1 MTDNEVK
8 EIQQPEVED
17 IEVEVTDTEAP
28 AKASNDDEL
37 EQYTKGVSK
46 RINKLNARNRAT
58 EERAQQLETALQQRE
73 SEVHTYYQHAVQ
85 AQNNLLAKEEEN
97 VEVKERE
104 ANELYKRAHTAGDA
118 DLMSKADSLK
128 NEVSIQKEK
137 IRIAKQN
144 QAQSQQ
150 QAQYTQYRQNG
161 QQAQQSNQKQTQQ
174 EVQPT
179 NEALDWQSQNN
190 WYGKEPEPT
199 QYAYFTHVNLVNEG
213 FEPDSEEYYSEL
225 NTRIYKVYPDLRSDN
240 AGQREDRPAVQRV
253 TSASVGSRQKTQGK
267 KNGVSFTKSEVETL
281 RGIKPYGMTDDA
293 WLKSVA
299 KEKQKIASREAK

>member
-8 EIQQPEVED
+8 EVQQPEVED
-17 IEVEVTDTEAP
+17 IEVEVTDNEAP
-28 AKASNDDEL
+28 AEASTDDEL

-73 SEVHTYYQHAVQ
+73 SEVQTYYQHALQ
-85 AQNNLLAKEEEN
+85 AQQNLLAKEEEN

-144 QAQSQQ
+144 QEQSQQ
-150 QAQYTQYRQNG
+150 QAQYTQYPQNV
-161 QQAQQSNQKQTQQ
+161 QQAQQQTQQ
-174 EVQPT
+174 EVKPT

-190 WYGKEPEPT
+190 WYGKDPEPT

-240 AGQREDRPAVQRV
+240 AGQKEERPAVQRV

>member
-17 IEVEVTDTEAP
+17 IEVEVTDNEAP
-28 AKASNDDEL
+28 AEASTDDEL

-73 SEVHTYYQHAVQ
+73 SEVQTYYQHALQ
-85 AQNNLLAKEEEN
+85 AQQNLLAKEEEN

-144 QAQSQQ
+144 QEQSQQ
-150 QAQYTQYRQNG
+150 QAQYTQYPQNV
-161 QQAQQSNQKQTQQ
+161 QQAQQPNQQQTQQ
-174 EVQPT
+174 EVKPT

-240 AGQREDRPAVQRV
+240 AEQSEGRPAVQRV
-253 TSASVGSRQKTQGK
+253 ASASVGSRQKTQGK

>member
-17 IEVEVTDTEAP
+17 IEVEVTDNEAP
-28 AKASNDDEL
+28 AEASTDDEL

-58 EERAQQLETALQQRE
+58 EVRAQQLETALQQRE
-73 SEVHTYYQHAVQ
+73 SEVQTYYQHALQ
-85 AQNNLLAKEEEN
+85 AQQNLLAKEEEN

-144 QAQSQQ
+144 QEQSQQ
-150 QAQYTQYRQNG
+150 QAQYTQYPQNV
-161 QQAQQSNQKQTQQ
+161 QQAQQPNQQQTQQ
-174 EVQPT
+174 EVKPT

-199 QYAYFTHVNLVNEG
+199 QYA
-213 FEPDSEEYYSEL
+213 
-225 NTRIYKVYPDLRSDN
+225 
-240 AGQREDRPAVQRV
+240 
-253 TSASVGSRQKTQGK
+253 
-267 KNGVSFTKSEVETL
+267 
-281 RGIKPYGMTDDA
+281 
-293 WLKSVA
+293 
-299 KEKQKIASREAK
+299 

>member
-17 IEVEVTDTEAP
+17 IEVEVTDNEAP
-28 AKASNDDEL
+28 AEASTDDEL

-73 SEVHTYYQHAVQ
+73 SEVQTYYQHALQ
-85 AQNNLLAKEEEN
+85 AQQNLLAKEEEN

-144 QAQSQQ
+144 QEQSQQ
-150 QAQYTQYRQNG
+150 QAQYTQYPQNV
-161 QQAQQSNQKQTQQ
+161 QQAQQQTQQ
-174 EVQPT
+174 EVKPT

-190 WYGKEPEPT
+190 WYGKDPEPT

-240 AGQREDRPAVQRV
+240 AGQKEERPAVQRV

>member
-17 IEVEVTDTEAP
+17 IEVEVPDNEAP
-28 AKASNDDEL
+28 AEASTDDEL

-73 SEVHTYYQHAVQ
+73 SEVQTYYQHALQ
-85 AQNNLLAKEEEN
+85 AQQNLLAKEEEN

-144 QAQSQQ
+144 QEQSQQ
-150 QAQYTQYRQNG
+150 QAQYTQYPQNV
-161 QQAQQSNQKQTQQ
+161 QQAQQPNQQQTQQ
-174 EVQPT
+174 EVKPT

-240 AGQREDRPAVQRV
+240 AGQKEERPAVQRV

>member
-17 IEVEVTDTEAP
+17 IEVEVTDNEAP
-28 AKASNDDEL
+28 AEASTDDEL

-73 SEVHTYYQHAVQ
+73 SEVQTYYQHALQ
-85 AQNNLLAKEEEN
+85 AQQNLLAKEEEN

-144 QAQSQQ
+144 QEQSQQ
-150 QAQYTQYRQNG
+150 QAQYTQYPQNV
-161 QQAQQSNQKQTQQ
+161 QQAQQPNQQQTQQ
-174 EVQPT
+174 EVKPT
-179 NEALDWQSQNN
+179 NEALDWQAQNN

-240 AGQREDRPAVQRV
+240 AGQKEERPAVQRV
-253 TSASVGSRQKTQGK
+253 TSASVGSRQTTQGK

>member
-1 MTDNEVK
+1 MTENEVK
-8 EIQQPEVED
+8 EVQQPEVED
-17 IEVEVTDTEAP
+17 IEVEVTDNEAP
-28 AKASNDDEL
+28 AEASTDDEL

-73 SEVHTYYQHAVQ
+73 SEVQTYYQHALQ
-85 AQNNLLAKEEEN
+85 AQQNLLAKEEEN

-144 QAQSQQ
+144 QEQSQQ
-150 QAQYTQYRQNG
+150 QAQYTQYPQNV
-161 QQAQQSNQKQTQQ
+161 QQSQQPNQQQTQQ
-174 EVQPT
+174 EVKPT

-190 WYGKEPEPT
+190 WYGKDPEPT

-240 AGQREDRPAVQRV
+240 AGQKEERPAVQRV